1 MDTEEKIKRS
11 KDLLLEISRIGR
23 ENAIVPLLHDLFP
36 FKHYFD
42 NNGKLKINELNE
54 IDGLW
59 TRREILSRYLLVSAV
74 LDQGPDLEGVR
85 LLLKEVVNS
94 LYKKEIRIFHKPLE
108 FFKELGISIDE
119 ILKKHASIKKIRAD
133 HWAKENKSN
142 PNKYN
147 LFTDRTNQVL
157 GYAVYRWGV
166 PLCVPYLLEKD
177 FQKSKKESTEPLVDY
192 IESWDSTE
200 IMSQQIKD
208 NERYGL
214 GKAIGDKAGHLFA
227 KLYIHTFKIA
237 KREDIS
243 FGPLSYELPF
253 DSNAGRV
260 LFRTGFLLNC
270 AELSDYKK
278 WEVIQKGRGKG
289 GKNYIRVTNIRGK
302 KSNILSTSEK
312 MMDAY
317 EKICIKYLKV
327 RKRRPSTVEIQQIPN
342 ALLLGTEYG
351 IGDLDDGLIYI
362 GTNYCYNHNKPKCSK
377 CLIKKLCLG
386 YNKES
391 SLVLKYRT

>member
-1 MDTEEKIKRS
+1 MNIEKKIAES
-11 KDLLLEISRIGR
+11 KNLLLEISKIGR
-23 ENAIVPLLHDLFP
+23 EHTAIPLLKGIFP
-36 FKHYFD
+36 FEHYLD
-42 NNGKLKINELNE
+42 NQGNLKIDELNR

-85 LLLKEVVNS
+85 MLFKKVVNS
-94 LYKKEIRIFHKPLE
+94 LYEKEIRIFHRPLD
-108 FFKELGISIDE
+108 FFRELGISIDE
-119 ILKKHASIKKIRAD
+119 ILEKHNSIKTIRAEK
-133 HWAKENKSN
+133 WTKENRSN

-157 GYAVYRWGV
+157 GYAIYRWGV

-177 FQKSKKESTEPLVDY
+177 SQKRNKETNEPLVEY
-192 IESWDSTE
+192 IENWDSAE

-227 KLYIHTFKIA
+227 KMYIHTFKIA
-237 KREDIS
+237 KRKDNA

-260 LFRTGFLLNC
+260 LFRTGFLLNF
-270 AELSDYKK
+270 AKLSEYKN
-278 WEVIQKGRGKG
+278 WNVIQEGMGKG

-302 KSNILSTSEK
+302 KSNILSKSK
-312 MMDAY
+312 
-317 EKICIKYLKV
+317 KIMEDYKTICTEYLKI
-327 RKRRPSTVEIQQIPN
+327 RKRKPSSIEIQHVPN
-342 ALLLGTEYG
+342 VLLLGTGYG
-351 IGDLDDGLIYI
+351 IGDLDDRLVYI
-362 GTNYCYNHNKPKCSK
+362 GTNYCYNHDRPKCEE
-377 CLIKKLCLG
+377 CPVRTLCMGYNERKKLIS
-386 YNKES
+386 N
-391 SLVLKYRT
+391 YRT